1 MTERIDAIL
10 EQQEQALKLAVAKAM
25 KAMNE
30 APTTAN
36 VRAYQAASKA
46 LAGFQRE
53 QGQESAAERLP
64 NLEQAAAWL
73 IQQGFLVS
81 ARTVRNHADR
91 VAGFPRKQKDGS
103 YLQAEVLDYARRAW
117 ENPSQPLVGDD
128 KPADHA
134 DAIKRETARKLQMD
148 NDIKAGH
155 YLLRSSEEQRDA
167 AVLAGFRRHL
177 ESSAPE
183 RLQALLAEIGAH
195 LPDGVKGIITARQ
208 PEYLQ
213 RDLDF
218 LADMFDGFVRL
229 AGEEKPESKEVTR

>member
-1 MTERIDAIL
+1 MSEAVDFTVD
-10 EQQEQALKLAVAKAM
+10 QQEQALKLAVAKAM

-46 LAGFQRE
+46 LAAFQRE
-53 QGQESAAERLP
+53 QGQENAAERLP

-81 ARTVRNHADR
+81 PRTVRNHAER
-91 VAGFPRKQKDGS
+91 VAAFPRKQKDGS
-103 YLQAEVLDYARRAW
+103 YLQSEILDYARRSW
-117 ENPSQPLVGDD
+117 ENPSRPMVGDVA
-128 KPADHA
+128 PADHT

-148 NDIKAGH
+148 NDIKAGL

-195 LPDGVKGIITARQ
+195 LPDDVKGIVTARQ

-218 LADMFDGFVRL
+218 LADMFDGFVRF
-229 AGEEKPESKEVTR
+229 AKEEE